1 MTPPFLVT
9 APASEPI
16 TTAQAKTHLR
26 VNNSDDDTLIDLMI
40 TRARTAVEEY
50 TRRQLLTATYKVF
63 LDGWPDVI
71 KLPRPPLQSV
81 THIKYYDASTNT
93 LTTWSSANYQVDIYS
108 YPARIVPVQG
118 VSWPSL
124 YSRLNPIE
132 IQYVCGHANTGAD
145 LVPPQ
150 ATLAMMQLLAHW
162 YEIREATI
170 SGTIIADVP
179 MAVQMLMDQIRI
191 LELR

>member
-9 APASEPI
+9 APTSEPV

-26 VNNSDDDTLIDLMI
+26 VNHSDDDTLIDSMI
-40 TRARTAVEEY
+40 LRARAAVEEY

-71 KLPRPPLQSV
+71 KLPKPPLQSV
-81 THIKYYDASTNT
+81 THVKYYDSTNT
-93 LTTWSSANYQVDIYS
+93 LQTWSSANYQVDIYS

-118 VSWPSL
+118 VSWPTI

-132 IQYVCGHANTGAD
+132 IQFVCGHLNTGAD
-145 LVPPQ
+145 LVPYQ
-150 ATLAMMQLLAHW
+150 AVLAMLQLLSHW
-162 YEIREATI
+162 YEMREATI
-170 SGTIIADVP
+170 SGMTVSEVP
-179 MAVQMLMDQIRI
+179 MSAQMLMDQIRI

>member
-9 APASEPI
+9 APTSEPV

-26 VNNSDDDTLIDLMI
+26 VNHSDDDTLIDSMI
-40 TRARTAVEEY
+40 SRARVTVEEY

-81 THIKYYDASTNT
+81 THVKYYDSTNT
-93 LTTWSSANYQVDIYS
+93 LQTWSSANYQVDIYS

-118 VSWPSL
+118 VSWPTI

-132 IQYVCGHANTGAD
+132 IQFVCGHLNTGAD
-145 LVPPQ
+145 LVPYQ
-150 ATLAMMQLLAHW
+150 AVLAMLQLLSHW
-162 YEIREATI
+162 YEMREATI
-170 SGTIIADVP
+170 SGTIIAEVP
-179 MAVQMLMDQIRI
+179 MSAQMLMDQIRI